1 MPDRVQRRAIASL
14 TSVIIATLVLAGGS
28 SSIAQRDT
36 PSEARL
42 EREIFDLVN
51 RHRTAR
57 ALPVLAL
64 DPRISSGARRHSA
77 AMAAG
82 SRPFGHDGFPER
94 IAALRRVMSCSSG
107 AENISSSLGY
117 RDPAPE
123 VVRKWLESSG
133 HRTNI
138 EGRYDVTG
146 VGVARSPTGKLYF
159 TQIFVAR

>member
-1 MPDRVQRRAIASL
+1 MASPTFAMIAAL
-14 TSVIIATLVLAGGS
+14 LLAAGS
-28 SSIAQRDT
+28 SSLAGSNPPT
-36 PSEARL
+36 ANGATLEARL

-51 RHRTAR
+51 RHRIAR
-57 ALPVLAL
+57 GLPALAL
-64 DPRISSGARRHSA
+64 DPRIGREARRHST

-94 IAALRRVMSCSSG
+94 MAALRRVMSCNAS
-107 AENISSSLGY
+107 AENVSSSLGY

-123 VVRKWLESSG
+123 VVRKWLESTG

-146 VGVARSPTGKLYF
+146 IGVKRSATGKLYF